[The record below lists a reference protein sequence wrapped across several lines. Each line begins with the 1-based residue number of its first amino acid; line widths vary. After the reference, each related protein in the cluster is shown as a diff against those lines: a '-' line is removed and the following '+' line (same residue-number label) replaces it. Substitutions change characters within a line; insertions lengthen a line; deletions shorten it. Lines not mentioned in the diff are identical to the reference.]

1 MSLTFTLGKIV
12 NLGAAASGELGTA
25 LLFKG
30 SFSYEAPAAW
40 VDEKFLA
47 DMAARN
53 RRRAIIQKSGLS
65 LIMLSFTLAGIAQ
78 FLD

>member
-12 NLGAAASGELGTA
+12 NLGAAASGALGTA

-47 DMAARN
+47 DMAEFGAKIDQRS
-53 RRRAIIQKSGLS
+53 RQ
-65 LIMLSFTLAGIAQ
+65 
-78 FLD
+78 D

>member
-12 NLGAAASGELGTA
+12 NLGAAASGALGTA

-47 DMAARN
+47 DRWPATDA
-53 RRRAIIQKSGLS
+53 GL
-65 LIMLSFTLAGIAQ
+65 LFRKAGSA
-78 FLD
+78 